1 MTSSVTIKYNTNY
14 KNISSRKS
22 YISSQ
27 FMKTINIENENFFR
41 LQSNNIKLDL
51 NVYNFIKSLKMD
63 FLIFREAY
71 FNQRKKYKLLGAHIY
86 LINKFIDEDEYDK
99 IEDECMIE
107 INEYNEDISINALYA
122 FLKNHNHYE
131 DIYDANELSEL
142 LGIDYNQIKKFL
154 NGRNIINENKKDTS
168 K

>member
-1 MTSSVTIKYNTNY
+1 
-14 KNISSRKS
+14 
-22 YISSQ
+22 
-27 FMKTINIENENFFR
+27 
-41 LQSNNIKLDL
+41 
-51 NVYNFIKSLKMD
+51 
-63 FLIFREAY
+63 LIFREAY
-71 FNQRKKYKLLGAHIY
+71 FNQRKKYKLLRAHID

>member
-71 FNQRKKYKLLGAHIY
+71 FNQRQVK
-86 LINKFIDEDEYDK
+86 
-99 IEDECMIE
+99 C
-107 INEYNEDISINALYA
+107 
-122 FLKNHNHYE
+122 
-131 DIYDANELSEL
+131 
-142 LGIDYNQIKKFL
+142 
-154 NGRNIINENKKDTS
+154 
-168 K
+168 